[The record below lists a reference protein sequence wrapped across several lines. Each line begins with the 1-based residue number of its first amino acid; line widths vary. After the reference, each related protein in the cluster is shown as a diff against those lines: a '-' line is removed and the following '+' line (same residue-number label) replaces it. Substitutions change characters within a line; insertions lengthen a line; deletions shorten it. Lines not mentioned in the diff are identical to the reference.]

1 MLRSLYIKN
10 YALIEEFTVAFDRGL
25 NIITGETGAGK
36 SIILGA
42 FSLLIGERSSG
53 DLVRSGA
60 DKAIVEAEFEL
71 KGNPR
76 LKKFLAEHEV
86 ECEDGGLIIRREV
99 LARGTGRGYIN
110 DAPATAQLLK
120 ELGGYLVDLHG
131 QHEHQSLL
139 RTEGHI
145 VLLDEFGELT
155 ESVDA
160 YQDTRGK
167 HTALLKEL
175 DALKAKHN
183 KLKEERELFEFQLQE
198 ISAVD
203 PKPEEDREIDEEL
216 RVLEHSEELRD
227 SAIELHKS
235 LYSDEGSA
243 YERLSVAKI
252 ELDRLGKIDGALA
265 EQLADLQSALTIT
278 DELAKFLSH
287 YSDTI
292 EFSPER
298 LRSLRERGQVIAR
311 LKKKY
316 GGSLAAALQ
325 KKQELESK
333 LTSDEELDALIES
346 KNAELLVVHSELT
359 KRALALTKARKK
371 VAKSLEPEVVTA
383 LKELGI
389 EHGQFVVQF
398 TEREFGARGMD
409 QVEFFLSTNA
419 GESAK
424 PLTKVA
430 SGGEVSRIMLSLKS
444 ILAKNDKLPL
454 MVFDEIDVG
463 VSGRVAQRVGRAMQR
478 LAKDHQLI
486 AITHLAQIAAFAG
499 THFLVEKKSTDTTTS
514 SALRKLSKKE
524 HVSEVARLISGADVT
539 TSSIRAAEK
548 LIEEAKAD

>member
-160 YQDTRGK
+160 YQDTRGN